1 MNDTSDAA
9 SFFVAKAI
17 IEKATDQI
25 AELAE
30 RTAIQFKALD
40 GERALLAFAAAIR
53 EINSEMFPTTGT
65 KK

>member
-1 MNDTSDAA
+1 MSKTSDAA
-9 SFFVAKAI
+9 ICFVAEAI

-40 GERALLAFAAAIR
+40 GEQALLAFAAAIR
-53 EINSEMFPTTGT
+53 KVNSEIWPVTGT
-65 KK
+65 KQ